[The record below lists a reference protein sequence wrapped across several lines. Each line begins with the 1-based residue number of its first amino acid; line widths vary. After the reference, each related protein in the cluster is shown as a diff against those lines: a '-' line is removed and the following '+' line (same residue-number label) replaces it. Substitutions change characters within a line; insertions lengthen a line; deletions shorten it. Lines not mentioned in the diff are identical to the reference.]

1 MSVTRR
7 NRYDSM
13 VQPVSLEP
21 SFSSRIQTMPC
32 RTALRPLAKRAT
44 FLLPCLT
51 LLGFLLASSAT
62 SLAATRAPRATD
74 GAPSETPSTSSEPL
88 RFLLIP
94 VTGLI
99 GVDVKSTGVEEAIQ
113 LAQSQSWEA
122 VIFEID
128 STMGLLDEGLA
139 MAGRIRLAAPNL
151 RTIALVRRVG
161 GAAIPVLFA
170 CEEWLVIDEFEI
182 EEEVQYAPSI
192 TSVLGTDR
200 TVIQTLPTWGG
211 SADSVSADL
220 TALRTAA
227 RRSIP
232 ASASKTTR
240 AARNALLDALV
251 DPALDLQMG
260 ADGELST
267 TSRGGDR
274 KNVPENVIAVSDLGP
289 GITAIDLER
298 TNLSRTVA
306 IGLEP
311 LRLALGVD
319 TVEPQGDPGVLL
331 IRADAEEFGNRRAM
345 LGNRIDSLFSAL
357 DGIDSLSSSLPWSM
371 ERARLVDPTS
381 PRLRDRYPMV
391 HIEGRWELAPDGI
404 KAWNAACDRA
414 IRRWTG
420 VGITFRELNGLVS
433 HAETLLQ
440 EIRELTPIPED
451 IDRHAAAVRVA
462 EPILASIKSEIPSW
476 DAERVMAVGQIARL
490 ERLKSG
496 PPTTSP

>member
-1 MSVTRR
+1 
-7 NRYDSM
+7 
-13 VQPVSLEP
+13 
-21 SFSSRIQTMPC
+21 MPR
-32 RTALRPLAKRAT
+32 RTASRPLAKGST

-51 LLGFLLASSAT
+51 MLGFLLAASPT
-62 SLAATRAPRATD
+62 CLAATGAPPATD
-74 GAPSETPSTSSEPL
+74 GAPGEASSTSSEPV

-94 VTGLI
+94 ITGLV

-113 LAQSQSWEA
+113 LARSQSWEA

-139 MAGRIRLAAPNL
+139 IAGQIKLASPNL

-161 GAAIPVLFA
+161 GAGIPVLFA
-170 CEEWLVIDEFEI
+170 CEEWLVIDEFEV
-182 EEEVQYAPSI
+182 EEKVQYAPSV

-220 TALRTAA
+220 AALRTAA

-232 ASASKTTR
+232 TSSSKTTR

-251 DPALDLQMG
+251 DPVLDLQLG

-267 TSRGGDR
+267 TPRVGGR
-274 KNVPENVIAVSDLGP
+274 KKVPENVIAVSDLGP

-298 TNLSRTVA
+298 TNLSSTVA

-311 LRLALGVD
+311 LRLALGAE

-331 IRADAEEFGNRRAM
+331 IRSDAEEFGNRRAM
-345 LGNRIDSLFSAL
+345 LGNRIDGLFSAL
-357 DGIDSLSSSLPWSM
+357 DAIDSLSSSLPWSV

-391 HIEGRWELAPDGI
+391 HVDGRWELAPDGI

-414 IRRWTG
+414 IRRWNG
-420 VGITFRELNGLVS
+420 VGSTFRELNSLVP
-433 HAETLLQ
+433 HAESLLQ
-440 EIRELTPIPED
+440 KIRELTPIPED

-462 EPILASIKSEIPSW
+462 EPILASIKGEIPSW
-476 DAERVMAVGQIARL
+476 DAERVMAAGQIARL